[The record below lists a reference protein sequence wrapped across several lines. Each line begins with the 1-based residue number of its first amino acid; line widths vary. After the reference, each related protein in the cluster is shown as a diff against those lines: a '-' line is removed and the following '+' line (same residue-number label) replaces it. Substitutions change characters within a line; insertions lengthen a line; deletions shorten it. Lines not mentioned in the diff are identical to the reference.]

1 MRDKYINII
10 IVTYGGKKAK
20 SFRINKKV
28 LKAGA
33 IGTATAL
40 SGLLLF
46 SFLSFHQNINLRYE
60 LAKLRLEHKELQ
72 IAFAEEKKR
81 TSYLQKFQEKVEEL
95 EAKLL
100 TIDKFLR
107 KKGIRKIPSGVGG
120 GKSKVDVIDIEYVSF
135 LHKEADRAHKY
146 LTRIPLGPPVWGRLT
161 SKYGYRLDPFTRH
174 PEFHNGV
181 DLRAPGGTPVRATA
195 AGKVIFAGWRAG
207 YGKTVVLRHA
217 YGYRTLYGHMSKI
230 KVKKGQWV
238 KSGDILGYVGS
249 TGKSTGP
256 HVHYEVWRYSKKE
269 NPLKYMYVRW

>member
-1 MRDKYINII
+1 MDKYINII

-60 LAKLRLEHKELQ
+60 LAKLRSEHRELQ

-107 KKGIRKIPSGVGG
+107 KKGIRKIPFGVGG
-120 GKSKVDVIDIEYVSF
+120 GKSKVDAIDFEYVSF

-161 SKYGYRLDPFTRH
+161 SKYGYRLDPFTRR

-195 AGKVIFAGWRAG
+195 EGKVIFAGWKAG